1 MACFLLHSPL
11 LSLALFLSR
20 SLFLSSL
27 TLRVFNSSHPLS
39 AYFQFLAPSLPLSF
53 TSLASLSLSL
63 FLFPSPPLLR
73 YYEQDIQVSLDQL
86 VDRGVSEECYFSLAD
101 LECSACGPNQLS
113 YIQWDGPADDDDG
126 YDDDDNDDADD
137 DEDFFDQRYTFR
149 LCPRFCDQVFSGCKG
164 DALLLGADA
173 SGTATTFCE
182 SIQGSVLTADKN
194 DVSGIFLNTNFVVS
208 DFDCYAGAPI
218 EDVEAGV
225 GVCLD
230 DFTAVKFRPV
240 YPDESSSSASAMV
253 ISSVL
258 AIAALLALV
267 L

>member
-1 MACFLLHSPL
+1 MNKAVLLLAVVALCFVGAAQADCIGKNGVPRVPESVDATSMASCCWLADDQCC
-11 LSLALFLSR
+11 SLNGAVTN
-20 SLFLSSL
+20 L
-27 TLRVFNSSHPLS
+27 T
-39 AYFQFLAPSLPLSF
+39 
-53 TSLASLSLSL
+53 
-63 FLFPSPPLLR
+63 
-73 YYEQDIQVSLDQL
+73 DIQVSLDQL

-258 AIAALLALV
+258 AIAAILALV